1 MWMVDGKIHLI
12 ATIALTLSEY
22 LRLRSFYQQKMSL
35 GCLSYSDTTGFYRL
49 FFVLQQ
55 HHNVTDFVAVI
66 EVITEGTA
74 QQSHVCS
81 STM

>member
-1 MWMVDGKIHLI
+1 
-12 ATIALTLSEY
+12 
-22 LRLRSFYQQKMSL
+22 MSP
-35 GCLSYSDTTGFYRL
+35 GCLSSSDTTGFYRL

-55 HHNVTDFVAVI
+55 HHNVTDFVAYI

-81 STM
+81 SSMWTFGF